1 MKWYLY
7 DIRNFSDA
15 EYDKWYGLMDRKKQ
29 QRVDRFH
36 FSEDKKRTV
45 AGEMLARQAIA
56 QWCNVPEES
65 IVFGIGDHG
74 KPFATDL
81 SVEFNISHSGNMVAC
96 AVADAPIGIDIEQIR
111 PVRLSTAKRIFT
123 PEELRSLFGYAPTA
137 ADFEKIPDDGMLL
150 RFFELWT
157 AKEAYGKCVGTGLID
172 CKDTSAPATHVFREG
187 EYVIS
192 VYVGE

>member
-7 DIRNFSDA
+7 DIRDFSDV
-15 EYDKWYGLMDRKKQ
+15 EYNKWYGLMDRQKK
-29 QRVDRFH
+29 QRVDRFR

-45 AGEMLARQAIA
+45 AGEMLARQAIS
-56 QWCNVPEES
+56 QWCNVSEES

-74 KPFATDL
+74 KPFAFGL

-96 AVADAPIGIDIEQIR
+96 AIADAPIGIDIEQIR
-111 PVRLSTAKRIFT
+111 PIRLSTAKRIFT
-123 PEELRSLFGYAPTA
+123 PEELVSLFGHAPVPN
-137 ADFEKIPDDGMLL
+137 DFEKTPDAAMLL

-157 AKEAYGKCVGTGLID
+157 AKEAYGKCVGTGLLD
-172 CKDTSAPATHVFREG
+172 CKDISAPATHTFREG

-192 VYVGE
+192 IYVGE

>member
-7 DIRNFSDA
+7 DIRNFSDG
-15 EYDKWYGLMDRKKQ
+15 EYAKWYEMMAPEKK

-36 FSEDKKRTV
+36 FDVDKKRTV

-56 QWCNVPEES
+56 RWCNVPEETV
-65 IVFGIGDHG
+65 VFNIGNHG
-74 KPFATDL
+74 KPFALGL

-96 AVADAPIGIDIEQIR
+96 AVADTPIGIDIEQIR
-111 PVRLSTAKRIFT
+111 PVHLSIAKRIFT
-123 PEELRSLFGYAPTA
+123 QEELRSLFGYAPTA
-137 ADFEKIPDDGMLL
+137 ADFAKIPDDAMLL
-150 RFFELWT
+150 RFFEIWT

-192 VYVGE
+192 IYVGG